1 MEKQREQAKRYQV
14 FLCDKSS
21 TKDSV
26 AEKCEPLPTT
36 RFELSVDLGYICSS
50 LSCFSPGDE
59 ELTCEKTAAK
69 YS

>member
-1 MEKQREQAKRYQV
+1 M
-14 FLCDKSS
+14 
-21 TKDSV
+21 

-36 RFELSVDLGYICSS
+36 RFELSVDVGYVCSS
-50 LSCFSPGDE
+50 LSFRPGDE